1 MTKKRVTTTLFIAL
15 VVLTL
20 ISCCFLGSTFA
31 RYVSDGKGSASTT
44 VANWHIGI
52 EGSGV
57 GETAVTLGDL
67 KPSADKYSNT
77 PRSNTM
83 KEVLVAAITNSGE
96 VNATVTVTLGDM
108 KIYGL
113 EEDGITAAQTVVSD
127 YGDNYSYGAV
137 SDLFDL
143 KLYYTTADSFSADNG
158 ITSGA
163 AIGAALAP
171 DQTYYI
177 WAQVTWN
184 SADENSDTDKGAAA
198 DALDTW
204 VGENVGALGWTLSYL
219 AEQAV

>member
-31 RYVSDGKGSASTT
+31 RYVSGGNGSASTT
-44 VANWHIGI
+44 VANWQIDMT
-52 EGSGV
+52 GSGV

-67 KPSADKYSNT
+67 KPSAAKYAGEA
-77 PRSNTM
+77 RSNTM
-83 KEVLVAAITNSGE
+83 TAVQVAAITNSGE
-96 VNATVTVTLGDM
+96 VDATVTVTLGEDVT
-108 KIYGL
+108 IYGV
-113 EEDGITAAQTVVSD
+113 EDNEATETPVSD
-127 YGDNYSYGAV
+127 YGTYNAEQV
-137 SDLFDL
+137 AALFSVQ
-143 KLYYTTADSFSADNG
+143 LYYTTEDSFSTNNG

-163 AIGAALAP
+163 AIGTALAP
-171 DQTYYI
+171 GQTYYI
-177 WAQVTWN
+177 WAQVTWT
-184 SADENSDTDKGAAA
+184 SADATSSGDQGAAA